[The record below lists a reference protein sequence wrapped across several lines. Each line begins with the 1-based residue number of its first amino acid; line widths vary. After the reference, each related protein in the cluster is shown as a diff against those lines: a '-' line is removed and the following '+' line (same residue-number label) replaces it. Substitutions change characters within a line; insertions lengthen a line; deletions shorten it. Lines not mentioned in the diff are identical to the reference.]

1 MDMTLFVDGVEVE
14 AVGPSSL
21 EVDLR
26 GVDVSQVITELT
38 SEALLAE
45 MDIDEIYDFIK
56 EYEED
61 LEGSDE

>member
-1 MDMTLFVDGVEVE
+1 MTLFVDGVEVE